1 MLNTYIVVVLFA
13 NIFYL
18 VRNVELVDQV
28 KVEKHPQ
35 NAFQRQAVVDDCVVE
50 LVTERREMLNE
61 SRNLYF
67 VRESL

>member
-1 MLNTYIVVVLFA
+1 MLFSYIFVVLFA
-13 NIFYL
+13 NIYYL

>member
-1 MLNTYIVVVLFA
+1 M
-13 NIFYL
+13 
-18 VRNVELVDQV
+18 RNVELVDQV

-50 LVTERREMLNE
+50 LVTERRGILNE

-67 VRESL
+67 VRESLQN